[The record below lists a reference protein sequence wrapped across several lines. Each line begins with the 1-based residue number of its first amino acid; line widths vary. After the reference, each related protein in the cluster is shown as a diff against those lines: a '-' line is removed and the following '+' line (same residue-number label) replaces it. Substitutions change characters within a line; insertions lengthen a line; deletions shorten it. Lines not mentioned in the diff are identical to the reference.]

1 MSDKVQMQCPKCGG
15 AEMWDN
21 RLTKK
26 NPKAPD
32 FKCVDKSCDGVVWP
46 PKPGQAAPYKPNAVQ
61 PHPTGAPAPAAKQ
74 GYSVPPYVPGLDDG
88 SDALP
93 HEKMDAMFSRYDM
106 CLAHAHAKAVERF
119 GKDVTDEAVASMTAT
134 LFIQACKVGV

>member
-15 AEMWDN
+15 QEMWDN

-46 PKPGQAAPYKPNAVQ
+46 PKPGPAAPYKPNAVQ
-61 PHPTGAPAPAAKQ
+61 PHPTGAPAANGKQ
-74 GYSVPPYVPGLDDG
+74 GYTAGPPIAGLDD
-88 SDALP
+88 DDLPLP
-93 HEKMDAMFSRYDM
+93 HEKLDRLFSVWDS
-106 CLAHAHAKAVERF
+106 CLAHAHVQTKHLF
-119 GKDVTDEAVASMTAT
+119 GADVTDEAVIAATAT
-134 LFIQACKVGV
+134 LFIQACRVGV

>member
-46 PKPGQAAPYKPNAVQ
+46 PKNGAAPVRA
-61 PHPTGAPAPAAKQ
+61 AAPAAPVKQ
-74 GYSVPPYVPGLDDG
+74 AYSAGPYIPAI
-88 SDALP
+88 DAEHPELP
-93 HEKMDAMFSRYDM
+93 HEKMDRLFTVYDA

-119 GKDVTDEAVASMTAT
+119 GKDVTDTAVSSMAAT
-134 LFIQACKVGV
+134 LFIQAVRA